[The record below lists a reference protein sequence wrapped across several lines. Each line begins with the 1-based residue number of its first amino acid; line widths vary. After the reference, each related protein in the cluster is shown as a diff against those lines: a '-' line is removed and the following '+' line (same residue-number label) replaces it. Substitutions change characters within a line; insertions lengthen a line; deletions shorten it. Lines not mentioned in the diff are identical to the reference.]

1 MNKILI
7 CYFSASGVTRSV
19 SEKLASFLNGDLFEI
34 KPSEEYTAK
43 DLDWENQESRS
54 SKEMADHSS
63 RPKIKEKLTD
73 IEKYETILIGYPIW
87 WDLAPRIINT
97 FMETTNF
104 ENKKIYL
111 FATSGGS
118 SINESIKTLKEEY
131 PNLNFISGKRLSET
145 VTKEE
150 IYSWIGEVNDK
161 D

>member
-34 KPSEEYTAK
+34 KPYEEYTAK

-87 WDLAPRIINT
+87 WDLAPRIKIPLWKLQT
-97 FMETTNF
+97 SKI
-104 ENKKIYL
+104 KKYICL
-111 FATSGGS
+111 QLQVEAQ
-118 SINESIKTLKEEY
+118 L
-131 PNLNFISGKRLSET
+131 
-145 VTKEE
+145 TK
-150 IYSWIGEVNDK
+150 V
-161 D
+161 